1 MAIQVRKGLKSDF
14 DPTKMLPGE
23 WAVAVDTD
31 TNNQIIWMCFSA
43 GTVKRM
49 MTVEDAA
56 AQIAEAVENA
66 TDDLKATYLQALN
79 EIKTACTA
87 SQTAAKTSEDNAKT
101 SETNAAASASTAT
114 TKASAASTS
123 ATAAANSATAAHTSE
138 TNAASSATSAST
150 SASTATTKASQ
161 ASTSA
166 TNAANSATAASNSSS
181 SASTYATSALAYDTE
196 SKSYAVG
203 GTGSRTGEDID
214 NSKYYAEQ
222 ARIVSGTNAWID
234 FDANGYLTL
243 YTKED

>member
-1 MAIQVRKGLKSDF
+1 MAITMRKGQKSDF
-14 DPTKMLPGE
+14 DPSKMLPGE
-23 WAVAVDTD
+23 WAVAVDSD
-31 TNNQIIWMCFSA
+31 TNNQVIWMCFSA

-56 AQIAEAVENA
+56 AQIEEATKTA
-66 TDDLKATYLQALN
+66 TDDIKADYISILN
-79 EIKTACTA
+79 DIKAAC
-87 SQTAAKTSEDNAKT
+87 
-101 SETNAAASASTAT
+101 AASAS
-114 TKASAASTS
+114 SAK
-123 ATAAANSATAAHTSE
+123 TSE
-138 TNAASSATSAST
+138 TNAASSASTASTKANAASSSATAAAGSATAAASSASAAAASQSAAKT
-150 SASTATTKASQ
+150 SETNAASSASTATTKASQ